1 VDDER
6 GAASAAGSGDGAQQ
20 RAMLLDAA
28 AQVFT
33 ARGFTSTSADE
44 IAAVAGLPV
53 HVLHAHYP
61 DLDQLL
67 LDVLASRV
75 GERLTEAGWMVG
87 PVTGNWE
94 DAAAAMGRLLAAIA
108 DKDLDTATLRAEL
121 WLHAMRHPETMA
133 RFGAQARA
141 LDAVL
146 ADIVRTLFARPDPGF
161 DVPAETLA
169 TVLTALFEGLVR
181 RRRADPAAVPEDL
194 FEKTLQWLIAGAR
207 AGGHPA

>member
-1 VDDER
+1 
-6 GAASAAGSGDGAQQ
+6 
-20 RAMLLDAA
+20 MLLDAA

-33 ARGFTSTSADE
+33 AHGFAGTSADQ

-53 HVLHAHYP
+53 HVLHTHYP

-87 PVTGNWE
+87 AVTSDWE
-94 DAAAAMGRLLAAIA
+94 DAAAAMGRLMAAIA
-108 DKDLDTATLRAEL
+108 DKDLDTATLSAEL
-121 WLHAMRHPETMA
+121 WLHAMRHPDTMA
-133 RFGAQARA
+133 RFAAQART

-146 ADIVRTLFARPDPGF
+146 ADVVRTQFARHDPGF
-161 DVPAETLA
+161 EIPAETLA

-181 RRRADPAAVPEDL
+181 RRRADPGAVPDDL
-194 FEKTLQWLIAGAR
+194 FEKTLLWLIAGIR
-207 AGGHPA
+207 AGGQPA